1 MSCRHRATASIVF
14 SFAKY
19 ASRDIPATC
28 RAMRSQFS
36 TMIKEFARRQGSGPS
51 RLRRQRRGGG
61 VFCRRGRGHDPI
73 EQAKGTHSSMSFG
86 VNRYALAA
94 RSKFNRIIGPLTF
107 WLYKRFILPWKRTPV
122 YWSAIIFNG
131 SGEFAVLA
139 KPDGQH
145 LPSGEIGPRTVI
157 ANECI
162 AAVGL
167 DRANFSP
174 GQ

>member
-1 MSCRHRATASIVF
+1 VH
-14 SFAKY
+14 
-19 ASRDIPATC
+19 
-28 RAMRSQFS
+28 
-36 TMIKEFARRQGSGPS
+36 
-51 RLRRQRRGGG
+51 
-61 VFCRRGRGHDPI
+61 
-73 EQAKGTHSSMSFG
+73 
-86 VNRYALAA
+86 
-94 RSKFNRIIGPLTF
+94 
-107 WLYKRFILPWKRTPV
+107 
-122 YWSAIIFNG
+122 WSAIIFNG

-174 GQ
+174 GQPFHLLDVYGRGGRGFTLYFSGQIVGDDDAAKQFAKRVVFLPQSALGSFVPPEVEDALKHVPHPPS